1 MLINGSKLISCPIL
15 SLHIGGVIAHVTEPI
30 INPDNLKIIGFKV
43 EGKIIREN
51 DANIL
56 PIESIREFSRM
67 GMIVD
72 SIDELVNATDVIKI
86 KKALDIDFKL
96 VGLRVV
102 TRQNARIGKVSDY
115 TVHIGDWSIQ
125 QLVVQRPVLKSFL
138 DPELIIARNRI
149 VEVDDERVVIKDERD
164 KTKSRVSKV
173 TAKPADFVPNF
184 VNPFREPD
192 FANEKEI
199 KR

>member
-15 SLHIGGVIAHVTEPI
+15 SLHIGGEIARVTEPI
-30 INPDNLKIIGFKV
+30 ITPDNLKVIGFKV

-51 DANIL
+51 DADIL
-56 PIESIREFSRM
+56 PIESVREFSRM
-67 GMIVD
+67 GMIID
-72 SIDELVNATDVIKI
+72 SIDELVYDADVVKI

-96 VGLRVV
+96 IGLKVV
-102 TRQNARIGKVSDY
+102 TRQNTKIGKVSDY

-125 QLVVQRPVLKSFL
+125 QLVVQRPILKSFL
-138 DPELIIARNRI
+138 DPELIVSRNRI
-149 VEVDDERVVIKDERD
+149 VEVDDEQVVIKDEHD
-164 KTKSRVSKV
+164 KAKSRVSKV
-173 TAKPADFVPNF
+173 ASKPADFVPNF